1 MPIEVNLIKL
11 RSSNWRS
18 VQQSVIKGDN
28 IPKIIEI
35 HEVVKLQKNAILI
48 IPGVGNISALV
59 DELRDKISIV
69 QLRSYI
75 ELQKIKVIGICLG
88 YQFLCSRSDED
99 KFAECLNLFDC
110 VVESIFT
117 PSKPSVGWGKLNVIN
132 SKKNANPL
140 SNLLIDKTFYFT
152 HSFGVKVSGF
162 KLKAQDAF
170 SYSPKGSEDLVA
182 AIFNGNIIGF
192 QFHPEKSGQHGISLL
207 SSTINYLAGE

>member
-1 MPIEVNLIKL
+1 MSDDKEVSRISSTTGDTRDGIDTTKPYGFKICLIVEC
-11 RSSNWRS
+11 S
-18 VQQSVIKGDN
+18 
-28 IPKIIEI
+28 
-35 HEVVKLQKNAILI
+35 QKNGKIENTGS
-48 IPGVGNISALV
+48 PTCGCGNTTCDAKSGMFCFGSKCAATKSA
-59 DELRDKISIV
+59 
-69 QLRSYI
+69 
-75 ELQKIKVIGICLG
+75 
-88 YQFLCSRSDED
+88 DED

-140 SNLLIDKTFYFT
+140 SNLIIDKTFYFT